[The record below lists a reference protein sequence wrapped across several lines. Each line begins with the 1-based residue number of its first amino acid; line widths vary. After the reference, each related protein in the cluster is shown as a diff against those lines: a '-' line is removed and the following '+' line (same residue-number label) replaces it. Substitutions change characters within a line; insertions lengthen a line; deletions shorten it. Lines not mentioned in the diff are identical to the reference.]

1 MLFRSNRLL
10 LDGTG
15 PGALARFD
23 RDVLAQPGV
32 THAIVLEGINDIG
45 RARQNPLP
53 GAAELIAAHRQLISR
68 AHSRGIKIAG
78 ATLTPFE
85 GASYWT
91 PEGEAKRQALNDW
104 IRTSREYDAFF
115 DFDAAVRDPAHPT
128 KTAAP
133 YDMGDHLHLNAA
145 GYKAVAE
152 TINLAW
158 FRPN

>member
-1 MLFRSNRLL
+1 MCSSDL
-10 LDGTG
+10 
-15 PGALARFD
+15 
-23 RDVLAQPGV
+23 
-32 THAIVLEGINDIG
+32 
-45 RARQNPLP
+45 
-53 GAAELIAAHRQLISR
+53 
-68 AHSRGIKIAG
+68 
-78 ATLTPFE
+78 
-85 GASYWT
+85 
-91 PEGEAKRQALNDW
+91 
-104 IRTSREYDAFF
+104 REYDAFF